1 MTVYYSPQYFS
12 TTLNVGGG
20 IDNSQTTG
28 ITLQSVSGLD
38 ITKPGIACLSYA
50 NPIVTSTAEWVAYTS
65 INGSNVLQGVTR
77 GFDGYSA
84 KSHDN
89 GATIAFP
96 ISKSHINNLNDLV
109 TGVTGGIALKSP
121 VVEVITTAG
130 TQPTYT
136 LTPSPA
142 ITAYAT
148 GQEFTIL
155 IHSANTGAATINIS
169 GLGAKDLT
177 KGGATALSSG
187 DLALNAEYKIIYDG
201 TRFQVIG
208 ISSSATGGLTNF
220 LTQFAAGN
228 IAVGS
233 DLTAPYIVQ
242 EAITLSTVKLYLK
255 DGPNTGAT
263 ATFIPKRNGKKLFNT
278 APTIAA
284 PTQQDALNATTG
296 WSGTGVT
303 FATESTIKK
312 EGTNSMKMTIDG
324 TGNRTASKTFSSFSA
339 ASPKAITFWIG
350 ATAAQTC
357 KFWISDG
364 TNTSYYDIDYVP
376 LVSSTNF
383 NFARVYLT
391 SQKLDNPD
399 SNSGTKANI
408 AAITSMGWSSLVAS
422 AVYYVD
428 DIEVENYS
436 TGTPDVTALVAGDI
450 LSVDCSVVGS
460 TLPGAGLV
468 VEYIKA

>member
-20 IDNSQTTG
+20 IDSSQTTG

-38 ITKPGIACLSYA
+38 ITKPGIACLSYTD
-50 NPIVTSTAEWVAYTS
+50 PIVTSTAEWVTYTS

-77 GFDGYSA
+77 GAEGYSA
-84 KSHDN
+84 KAHSN

-96 ISKSHINNLNDLV
+96 ISKSHINNVNDLL

-121 VVEVITTAG
+121 VVEVATTSG
-130 TQPTYT
+130 TQPTYV

-169 GLGAKDLT
+169 GLGAKAIT
-177 KGGATALSSG
+177 KNGATALSSG
-187 DLALNAEYKIIYDG
+187 DLALNGEYKIVYDG
-201 TRFQVIG
+201 TQFQVMG
-208 ISSSATGGLTNF
+208 VSSSGSGGLTNF
-220 LTQFAAGN
+220 LTQYSAGN
-228 IAVGS
+228 LIVGP
-233 DLTAPYIVQ
+233 DLMAHKTVQ
-242 EAITLSTVKLYLK
+242 ESITLATVKIYLK

-263 ATFIPKRNGKKLFNT
+263 ATFIPKRNTQKLFST

-303 FATESTIKK
+303 FATEATIKK

-324 TGNRTASKTFSSFSA
+324 TGNRTATKTFSSFSA

-357 KFWISDG
+357 KFFISDG
-364 TNTSYYDIDYVP
+364 TNTSYFDIDNVP
-376 LVSSTNF
+376 LVSSSNL

-391 SQKLDNPD
+391 SEKLNNPD
-399 SNSGTKANI
+399 SNSGTKATI
-408 AAITSMGWSSLVAS
+408 TTITSMGWSSLVAS

-428 DIEVENYS
+428 DIELENYY
-436 TGTPDVTALVAGDI
+436 TGTPTTTALVAGDT
-450 LSVDCSVVGS
+450 LNVDCTVIGS
-460 TLPGAGLV
+460 TLAGAGLE
-468 VEYIKA
+468 VEWIKV